1 MIFNYNKVLY
11 IIVSYLA
18 GAIPFGLITAM
29 LMGKGD
35 IRKMGSGNIG
45 ATNVLR
51 TTGNLGGAVTLLL
64 DALKGYLPVMIA
76 MSWWGIDV
84 WILIISFA
92 AVIGHNFPVYLRFKG
107 GKGVATSFGV
117 IFALWPAVGLT
128 AIAIWICS
136 VVIWKYS
143 SLAALISFALLP
155 IVVLLEGKSLSYL
168 IFSILISSMIY
179 IRHIEN
185 IKRLLAGEEKMVGK
199 KKNIATLLFLMI
211 ILCSANV
218 YADVNTFKSD
228 QTNMLPVLIREGY
241 QNIEKDR
248 PEEAYKSG
256 LSAKELAPDYAPAYF
271 LTAKSLI
278 KMSKTVPALSE
289 YIDGFRVYF
298 KDFWTLFNLTGM
310 VYTILLIT
318 VTLTCVTILSAWL
331 IRILPVLNHIF
342 RETTSKF
349 IDRRLRPLFFGIII
363 ILPAVFG
370 IAWFFIFWII
380 CLWVYLNRREK
391 VIAVLILSFLL
402 SLPIVLKYYT
412 IFLTGHENLTLQGLV
427 AADRGI
433 NDPQLLIR
441 LKKQYIN
448 YPDDTYLPLSI
459 AYLLNNDVKK
469 DGNINESLEYYNKL
483 LLSDQKGVKVT
494 VLNNIGNIYFKTGNY
509 DKAISYY
516 KGASAE
522 APESP
527 IPPFNL
533 SQAYRE
539 KLMFGEAEEALKTA
553 RGINLKDSEKFTAIV
568 LKGVT
573 PVIEYP
579 VRNNN
584 LWNIALRTT
593 RDSKVLTEGIL
604 RGLTRISGDRFP
616 FLGFSILIVL
626 TILSYVKPKT
636 PMAYYCPECNRIVC
650 GLCTG
655 SKVFGGLCRECRSS
669 KDKKEDAGTIGIKV
683 IDKRLSFILPGLWH
697 IYKGE
702 TMHGIFISLLFFT
715 GLSIFLFGNINDTW
729 YIAYYLHGRFYL
741 SGLLFVLISYL
752 VVLFNFKYIRIR
764 FR

>member
-1 MIFNYNKVLY
+1 MDFNFTKIFF
-11 IIVSYLA
+11 ITVSYLA

-51 TTGNLGGAVTLLL
+51 STGKLGGAVTLLL
-64 DALKGYLPVMIA
+64 DALKGFFPVLIA
-76 MSWWGIDV
+76 RLWWGIDFWTLV
-84 WILIISFA
+84 VAFA

-117 IFALWPAVGLT
+117 IFALWPATGL
-128 AIAIWICS
+128 IALVIWIGS

-155 IVVLLEGKSLSYL
+155 IVVLLGEKSMLYV
-168 IFSILISSMIY
+168 IFSIIISSMIY

-185 IKRLLAGEEKMVGK
+185 IKRLLSGEEKRVGK
-199 KKNIATLLFLMI
+199 KKNIATLLLL
-211 ILCSANV
+211 ILILFSGNV
-218 YADVNTFKSD
+218 YAEVNTFSPD

-241 QNIEKDR
+241 QNIEKGR
-248 PEEAYKSG
+248 PEEAYNLG
-256 LSAKELAPDYAPAYF
+256 LRAKELAPDYAPAYF
-271 LTAKSLI
+271 LTAKALI

-289 YIDGFRVYF
+289 YIDGSRAYF
-298 KDFWTLFNLTGM
+298 KDFWTLFNLIGM

-318 VTLTCVTILSAWL
+318 ITLTSFTVLSAWL
-331 IRILPVLNHIF
+331 IRILPLFNHTF
-342 RETTSKF
+342 RETSSKF
-349 IDRRLRPLFFGIII
+349 INRHLRPLFLGIII
-363 ILPAVFG
+363 ILPAIFG

-380 CLWVYLNRREK
+380 CFWLYLNRREK
-391 VIAVLILSFLL
+391 VIAVLMLSFLL
-402 SLPIVLKYYT
+402 FLPIVLRYNT

-427 AADRGI
+427 AADKGI
-433 NDPQLLIR
+433 SDPQLLKR
-441 LKKQYIN
+441 LKKQYDN
-448 YPDDTYLPLSI
+448 EPDNTYLPLSI
-459 AYLLNNDVKK
+459 AYLLNNDVNK

-483 LLSDQKGVKVT
+483 LMSDQKGVKAT

-522 APESP
+522 SPGSP

-533 SQAYRE
+533 SQAFRE

-553 RGINLKDSEKFTAIV
+553 RGINRKDSEKFTATV

-579 VRNNN
+579 VRNGS

-593 RDSKVLTEGIL
+593 KDSKILTEEIL
-604 RGLTRISGDRFP
+604 RGVTRISGDRFP
-616 FLGFSILIVL
+616 FLGFSILIIL

-636 PMAYYCPECNRIVC
+636 PMAYYCHGCNRIVC

-655 SKVFGGLCRECRSS
+655 SKVFGGLCRECRS
-669 KDKKEDAGTIGIKV
+669 KDEKGDAGTIGMKV
-683 IDKRLSFILPGLWH
+683 VDKRLSVLLPGLWH

-702 TMHGIFISLLFFT
+702 IMLGIVINLLFFT
-715 GLSIFLFGNINDTW
+715 GVSIFFLGNIKDTS

-752 VVLFNFKYIRIR
+752 IVFSNLKYIRIR